1 MEAATSS
8 RRPARL
14 RAATPGRIG
23 SRLRCRGRPPS
34 SIAGRGADERKGDLQ
49 SRRARPVT
57 SPNRRLLSGPKGAHR
72 GNRSSCCGMA
82 GRFRRDA
89 TSVLLANPRLGGS
102 APGRRTRNGR
112 ILLRPER
119 TTRTSPEDASGSG
132 VRDREG
138 LAGGRTVDARPSCH
152 NSGRGVRPRPRPG
165 NHRTSAD
172 GRARQMSVG
181 AQRWRALPEV
191 TMYVGAL
198 NRQSSPAIARRSGL
212 GAFAPRLGARR
223 PGWKGLSSWTVRRQ
237 V

>member
-119 TTRTSPEDASGSG
+119 TTRTSPEDASGWECAIVKDSPAA
-132 VRDREG
+132 VRWTPDPAVITQAE
-138 LAGGRTVDARPSCH
+138 AFARDLDP
-152 NSGRGVRPRPRPG
+152 VIT
-165 NHRTSAD
+165 RTSAD
-172 GRARQMSVG
+172 GRAHQMSVG